1 MALVKP
7 HKADESK
14 TMNETATLPGSAP
27 SAMMRSG
34 ILLAACLLAAP
45 TAALAQAQESVADFY
60 KKNNVIR
67 VIASSEPGGGVDG
80 YARLLA
86 KHMGRFISGNP
97 TFVVQNMP
105 GASGIV
111 AANYLYNVA
120 RKDGTAM
127 GSLQRQVA
135 YTQLLGEPGPQFE
148 TAKFNWLGSLASE
161 GSVCVANVNHPVKTL
176 DDLKTKELLVGGS
189 GANDTE
195 TVPALVNNLLG
206 AKMKIITGYPSATAI
221 TLAVE
226 RGEVDGVC
234 TSYAS
239 LLARNPHWFRDKKV
253 NILFQTST
261 RRDPALPDVPLTS
274 ELATNPDDKAL
285 LEILDSR
292 FQIGRPF
299 MLPPGVPADRLKA
312 LRAAFVE
319 MSKDPEFL
327 ADAKREN
334 RDIDIVN
341 GDDMQALLEG
351 ISKAPKAT
359 IDRINDLLKY
369 KGPTVTAKLEAAK
382 AEGTIA
388 EVADGG
394 GKIALRLG
402 DGKLFRATI
411 SNSRTDLQIAG
422 KKGDRKDLKVGETCT
437 VTAPA
442 EGQEASQVICK

>member
-1 MALVKP
+1 
-7 HKADESK
+7 
-14 TMNETATLPGSAP
+14 MNRIDNLAKCA
-27 SAMMRSG
+27 AMLAAS
-34 ILLAACLLAAP
+34 LLA
-45 TAALAQAQESVADFY
+45 TSVTTHAQAQDLVADFY
-60 KKNNVIR
+60 KKNNTIR

-86 KHMGRFISGNP
+86 KHMGRFIPGNP

-120 RKDGTAM
+120 RKDGTAI
-127 GSLQRQVA
+127 GSVQRQVP

-148 TAKFNWLGSLASE
+148 TAKFNWLGSLAGE
-161 GSVCVANVNHPVKTL
+161 GSVCVANVTSPVKTL
-176 DDLKTKELLVGGS
+176 EDLKTKELSMGGS

-195 TVPALVNNLLG
+195 TVPALANNLLG

-221 TLAVE
+221 TLAME

-239 LLARNPHWFRDKKV
+239 LLARNAHWFRDKKV

-261 RRDPALPDVPLTS
+261 RRDPAIPDVPLTS

-292 FQIGRPF
+292 FLIGRPF
-299 MLPPGVPADRLKA
+299 MLPPGVPPEYVKV
-312 LRAAFVE
+312 LRDAFVA
-319 MSKDPEFL
+319 MSKDKDFL
-327 ADAKREN
+327 ADAAKEN
-334 RDIDIVN
+334 RDVDIVN
-341 GDDMQALLEG
+341 GEDMQALLVG
-351 ISKAPKAT
+351 ISQKPKAT

-369 KGPTVTAKLEAAK
+369 KGPTVTAKLEAAN

-388 EVADGG
+388 EIEDGG
-394 GKIALRLG
+394 GKIALKLA
-402 DGKLFRATI
+402 DGKTFKAI
-411 SNSRTDLQIAG
+411 VSNSRTDLQIAG
-422 KKGDRKDLKVGETCT
+422 KKGDRKELKVGAFCA

-442 EGQEASQVICK
+442 EGQEASQVVCK